1 VTSSPADVGFAL
13 NPDKTEVEPG
23 AYGVALCY
31 RSGDG
36 ATKQEPG
43 EYGLVATRHEQKGG
57 VFRDRRPHRRHEHP
71 LCLFPAREIDLKSC
85 IVLSTHRP
93 STQHLLILLNVTSG
107 CSGRRITLAN
117 SRDDS
122 NSGENIALG

>member
-23 AYGVALCY
+23 ACGVTLCY

-57 VFRDRRPHRRHEHP
+57 GSGIDDRTGAMSY
-71 LCLFPAREIDLKSC
+71 FQREKS
-85 IVLSTHRP
+85 I
-93 STQHLLILLNVTSG
+93 
-107 CSGRRITLAN
+107 
-117 SRDDS
+117 
-122 NSGENIALG
+122 